1 MPLEKYL
8 ITGFSGFVGRHFVEY
23 LENNEKNCL
32 VKGLDIH
39 NPDFKFDH
47 YKNVKISFEKID
59 LLSKDQA
66 EYIIHE
72 FQPNYILHLAS
83 YSSVAFSWKEPV
95 QSFQN
100 NTNIFLNLIDAV
112 RKLNIDTRVLSI
124 GSSEEYGN
132 VNDNDLPLK
141 EDRILNPV
149 SPYAVARLSQEY
161 LSRVYTDGYGMDIIL
176 TRSFNHIGP
185 MQKSVFVVSSL
196 AKQLIEAKKAG
207 KNSGNLVMG
216 DVSIVRD
223 FTDVRDVVHAYYL
236 LLKKGKKG
244 NIYNVCSGIGISI
257 KDLIDIMAKQLNI
270 EVDISIDDRLIRPA
284 DNKIIIGSN
293 EKIKRE
299 LGWENVIPLK
309 QSLKDIITYW
319 EANTNV
325 GSIVSAENEGK
336 NL

>member
-1 MPLEKYL
+1 MNKYL
-8 ITGFSGFVGRHFVEY
+8 ITGFSGFVGQHFVEY
-23 LENNEKNCL
+23 LESNEKNCL
-32 VKGLDIH
+32 VQGLDIS
-39 NPDFKFDH
+39 NPDFRFDH

-59 LLSKDQA
+59 LLSKDKV

-83 YSSVAFSWKEPV
+83 FSSVAFSWKEPA

-112 RKLNIDTRVLSI
+112 RKLNIDTRILSI

-132 VNDNDLPLK
+132 VNDEDLPLK
-141 EDRILNPV
+141 EDHKLSPV
-149 SPYAVARLSQEY
+149 NPYAVARISQEY
-161 LSRVYTDGYGMDIIL
+161 LSRVYVDGYGMDIVL

-196 AKQLIEAKKAG
+196 AKQLVEIKRSG
-207 KNSGNLVMG
+207 KNKGNIVTG

-223 FTDVRDVVHAYYL
+223 FTDVRDVVRAYYL
-236 LLKKGKKG
+236 LLKGGKKG
-244 NIYNVCSGIGISI
+244 HLYNVCSGIGLSI

-270 EVDISIDDRLIRPA
+270 EVDINIDNRLIRPA
-284 DNKIIIGSN
+284 DNKKIIGSN

-299 LGWENVIPLK
+299 LGWHNNIPLE
-309 QSLKDIITYW
+309 QSLKDIIIYW
-319 EANTNV
+319 EANSNV
-325 GSIVSAENEGK
+325 GSGIGSAENEDK

>member
-1 MPLEKYL
+1 LNKYL

-23 LENNEKNCL
+23 LENNGDICL

-39 NPDFKFDH
+39 EPDFKFDK

-59 LLSKDQA
+59 LLFKDQV

-72 FQPNYILHLAS
+72 FQPKYILHLAS
-83 YSSVAFSWKEPV
+83 FSSVAFSWKEPV

-112 RKLNIDTRVLSI
+112 RKLNMDARILSI

-132 VNDNDLPLK
+132 VKDEDLPLK
-141 EDRILNPV
+141 EDQKLNPV
-149 SPYAVARLSQEY
+149 SPYAVARISQEY
-161 LSRVYTDGYGMDIIL
+161 LSKLYVNGFGMDVVL

-196 AKQLIEAKKAG
+196 AKQMVELKKSG
-207 KNSGNLVMG
+207 KNRGNIVTG

-223 FTDVRDVVHAYYL
+223 FTDVRDVVRAYYL
-236 LLKKGKKG
+236 LLNEGKKG
-244 NIYNVCSGIGISI
+244 HVYNVCSGIGMSLRDIIS
-257 KDLIDIMAKQLNI
+257 IMAKQLNI
-270 EVDISIDDRLIRPA
+270 EVNINIDNRLIRPA
-284 DNKIIIGSN
+284 DNRIIVGSN

-299 LGWENVIPLK
+299 LGWEHVISIE
-309 QSLKDIITYW
+309 QSLKDIILYW
-319 EANTNV
+319 E
-325 GSIVSAENEGK
+325 SI
-336 NL
+336 